1 VQSLKNAMST
11 LGNSF
16 AAAFAPIVSMVIPWL
31 TQLIN
36 AIAKAISYIGQF
48 FAILGGKN
56 TFVRAKQIQD
66 SYNSSLNKTGSAAKK
81 AAGAL
86 AKFDDSGCAPEA
98 GFIWRRSI
106 RHAAERYV

>member
-1 VQSLKNAMST
+1 
-11 LGNSF
+11 
-16 AAAFAPIVSMVIPWL
+16 MVIPWL

-81 AAGAL
+81 AAGGVG
-86 AKFDDSGCAPEA
+86 K
-98 GFIWRRSI
+98 
-106 RHAAERYV
+106 V